1 MERVMGGD
9 GGGAAAVALLDD
21 LEQVA
26 GLVGPEW
33 LEAPVMEDEQPDLA
47 EPLHQPWIAT
57 VAAGECEVGEQLGHA
72 LIENGSVVATGF
84 VAECAG
90 EPGFADAGGA
100 FDDEVLWGVDPVAGD
115 EPLEQR
121 SIEAARSTVDDVLNC
136 GALAQ
141 PGMAQPGGEL
151 PVGSLG
157 GLAIEQQGQPLGVAE
172 ACGAGGVL
180 QFPEGAGH
188 AGQGEA
194 GEWLDGGM
202 GEQGLS

>member
-33 LEAPVMEDEQPDLA
+33 LEAPVVEDEQPDLA

-57 VAAGECEVGEQLGHA
+57 VAAGEREVGEQLGHA
-72 LIENGSVVATGF
+72 LVEDGSIIAAGLVT
-84 VAECAG
+84 ECAG

-100 FDDEVLWGVDPVAGD
+100 FDDEGLRGVDPVAGD

-121 SIEAARSTVDDVLNC
+121 AIEATCCTIVDILDD

-141 PGMAQPGGEL
+141 PGMTEPGGEPAL
-151 PVGSLG
+151 GALG
-157 GLAIEQQGQPLGVAE
+157 GLAGEQPGEPFGVAA
-172 ACGAGGVL
+172 ACGGGVVL
-180 QFPEGAGH
+180 
-188 AGQGEA
+188 
-194 GEWLDGGM
+194 L
-202 GEQGLS
+202 